1 MDKKHFL
8 GSISCEDKNL
18 ISNIFNKIQIAEKTN
33 KVIFTND
40 FLPPAIWHQIMD
52 IGEDYEVKTF
62 TNGIFNDADRRM
74 LSFSSDITPIT
85 YPIDL
90 LKISNKSKFSKV
102 DHKDYLG
109 AIMSLGVKREK
120 LGDLIIQDSFCYAPV
135 CNDISDYI
143 ISNLN
148 KIKNCPCIVAKYDY
162 ILNDL
167 PERKFEEKV
176 IISTS
181 FRLDC
186 LVSAVCNISR
196 NSSVELIS
204 TGKILVNYFNCLK
217 KDKVIENND
226 TLTIRGY
233 GKFKVVE
240 IVGNTQKGRLKV
252 VIKQYI

>member
-8 GSISCEDKNL
+8 NSINCEDKNL

-33 KVIFTND
+33 GIIFTND
-40 FLPPAIWHQIMD
+40 FLPPAIWHQILAISENYD
-52 IGEDYEVKTF
+52 VKSF
-62 TNGIFNDADRRM
+62 ANGIFKDSDRRM
-74 LSFSSDITPIT
+74 LSFSTYDAPTE

-90 LKISNKSKFSKV
+90 LEIKNKSKFAKV

-109 AIMSLGVKREK
+109 AIMSLGIKREK
-120 LGDLIIQDSFCYAPV
+120 LGDLIIQDSICYAPV
-135 CNDISDYI
+135 CSDISDFI
-143 ISNLN
+143 INNLN
-148 KIKNCPCIVAKYDY
+148 KIKNCPCVVTEYDY
-162 ILNDL
+162 ISQAL

-176 IISTS
+176 VITTS
-181 FRLDC
+181 FRLDG

-204 TGKILVNYFNCLK
+204 SGKILVNYFHCLK
-217 KDKVIENND
+217 KDKVIESND

-233 GKFKVVE
+233 GKFKIAE
-240 IVGNTQKGRLKV
+240 IIGNTQKGRLKV